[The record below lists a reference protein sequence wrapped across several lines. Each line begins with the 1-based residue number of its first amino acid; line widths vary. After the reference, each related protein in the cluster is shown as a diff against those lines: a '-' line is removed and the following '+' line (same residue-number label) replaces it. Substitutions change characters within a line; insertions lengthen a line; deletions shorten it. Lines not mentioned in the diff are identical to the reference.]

1 MKDLKTQNQEMVR
14 AIFIDK
20 NILVLFMSGVPM
32 IIAIIWQP
40 AVISVTKFF
49 MVFVA
54 SAIYVITTYLL
65 LVNKRDLTFLCW
77 LISLPLVVYCAA
89 GSVEILEWSDAV
101 KNANWLLYLSGYF
114 FLIALLYRGLI
125 VFLKYVRKRRFDIKI
140 K

>member
-1 MKDLKTQNQEMVR
+1 MKDLKTQNQEMVS

-20 NILVLFMSGVPM
+20 NSLVLFVSWVPM
-32 IIAIIWQP
+32 IIAMIWQP
-40 AVISVTKFF
+40 AVISVTKFV

-77 LISLPLVVYCAA
+77 LISIPLVVYCAA
-89 GSVEILEWSDAV
+89 GSLEILEWSDAV